1 MFLVGLCEG
10 IIIGSLVLV
19 VGAVVGSEVKVLLG
33 GLEGFA
39 LGASE

>member
-19 VGAVVGSEVKVLLG
+19 VGVGSEVKVLLG
-33 GLEGFA
+33 GLKGFA